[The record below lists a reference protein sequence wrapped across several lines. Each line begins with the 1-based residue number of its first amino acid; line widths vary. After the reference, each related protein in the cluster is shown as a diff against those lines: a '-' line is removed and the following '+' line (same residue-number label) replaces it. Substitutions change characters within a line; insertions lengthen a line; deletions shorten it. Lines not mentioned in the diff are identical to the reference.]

1 MKKLMLF
8 LIAAIMLFPC
18 CIFIGSAESLFDQ
31 IMSQPDAE
39 EKETA
44 GLLDFDD
51 FMADFTYYCD
61 AWGATFDPTKKKT
74 VKNDEDEVTVIL
86 DGVMF
91 VVGNDADGKHPLKQV
106 SVLYGSED
114 GQITYNETVK
124 IISVIASLDYE
135 RPGTAAERSSLL
147 TKITD
152 SLSAE
157 MDSAVRLA
165 QMGISLPLLMSTK
178 EHSYLYS
185 YSEENGY
192 AFVAVI
198 NTEQENDEQKNDV
211 SEEKSETK
219 EDIKDEDKIP
229 VEIMD
234 VAVGKNAH
242 IKVKNNRETVLTQI
256 TFRVRYY
263 DKEDNY
269 ILTDDASVPVKSD
282 YASMSMDIDDGGLV
296 YRQSIV
302 ADTSLVPLFVAAYR
316 VDVAVSG
323 YKTEEGRTFYS
334 PEAYLYWYSS
344 ENGYPEKL
352 KYNFTNKD
360 FFDEWFEDGKQF
372 SLGIFVN
379 YVYPELVEGYNVDQ
393 CGYLIAEVV
402 KDGLLDKKGVQV
414 GDVLYK
420 CNDWLWVDD
429 PMTLERAKHELIEGK
444 DMTLL
449 FARGKETITV
459 VVTPEDIK

>member
-1 MKKLMLF
+1 MKKVMLF
-8 LIAAIMLFPC
+8 LIAIMLFFY
-18 CIFIGSAESLFDQ
+18 CISVGSAESLFDQ

-39 EKETA
+39 EEETA

-74 VKNDEDEVTVIL
+74 VKNDEDEVTIIL

-124 IISVIASLDYE
+124 IISMIASLDYE

-165 QMGISLPLLMSTK
+165 QIGISLPLLMSTK

-198 NTEQENDEQKNDV
+198 NTEQENNEQNDA
-211 SEEKSETK
+211 SEEKSEAQ
-219 EDIKDEDKIP
+219 EGIKDEDKIP
-229 VEIMD
+229 VEIVD
-234 VAVGKNAH
+234 VAVGENAY

-256 TFRVRYY
+256 SFRVRYY
-263 DKEDNY
+263 DKEGNY
-269 ILTDDASVPVKSD
+269 ILTDDADVPVKSD
-282 YASMSMDIDDGGLV
+282 YSSMSMDIDDGGLI

-302 ADTSLVPLFVAAYR
+302 ADTSLVPLFVAADR
-316 VDVAVSG
+316 VDVAISG

-334 PEAYLYWYSS
+334 PEAFLYWYSS

-352 KYNFTNKD
+352 RYDFTNKD

-379 YVYPELVEGYNVDQ
+379 YVYPELAEGYSVDQ

-420 CNDWLWVDD
+420 SNDWLWVDD